1 MSEMKAIQSFYK
13 GTMQVME
20 CDAEIQHVYKLNKYN
35 KINKNFHGRGGTSF
49 KPVFEYIK
57 EKRLKTD
64 ILVFFTDGYG
74 DQHECKKP
82 PYATI
87 WVTSTSGQKFPF
99 GHTISLV
106 DNPDKKYKNKP

>member
-1 MSEMKAIQSFYK
+1 
-13 GTMQVME
+13 MQVME
-20 CDAEIQHVYKLNKYN
+20 CDADIQHVYKLNKYN
-35 KINKNFHGRGGTSF
+35 KINTKMHGRGGTSF
-49 KPVFEYIK
+49 KPVFKYIE

-74 DQHECKKP
+74 DQNECKKP

-99 GHTISLV
+99 GHTISLI
-106 DNPDKKYKNKP
+106 DNPDKKNLK